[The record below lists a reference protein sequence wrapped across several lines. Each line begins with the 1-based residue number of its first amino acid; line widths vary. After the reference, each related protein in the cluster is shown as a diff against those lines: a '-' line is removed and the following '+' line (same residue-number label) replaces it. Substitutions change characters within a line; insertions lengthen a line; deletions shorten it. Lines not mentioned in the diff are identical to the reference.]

1 MAEARRLYR
10 RLGNR
15 HGEGAQLV
23 NLGTLYRRLGRYAD
37 AAEHQ
42 REAAAVF
49 VELGDLRLQG
59 YALGNL
65 GAVYTLLGRHPEAVA
80 HLEDALAL
88 CRRTADRGGEASALG
103 TLGAAQARAGRPAE
117 ALEYL
122 HREGRYAGRGQHDEP
137 RLILLDVKLPLID
150 GPEVLRRIKADPR
163 TRHLPVVMLTTSTE
177 DVDLRRCYE
186 YGANSYIVKPV
197 DMERFFRAVQD
208 IGTYW
213 LELNKTEAS
222 T

>member
-1 MAEARRLYR
+1 VL
-10 RLGNR
+10 
-15 HGEGAQLV
+15 LV
-23 NLGTLYRRLGRYAD
+23 EDSPSY
-37 AAEHQ
+37 
-42 REAAAVF
+42 
-49 VELGDLRLQG
+49 
-59 YALGNL
+59 
-65 GAVYTLLGRHPEAVA
+65 
-80 HLEDALAL
+80 LELAL
-88 CRRTADRGGEASALG
+88 LAF
-103 TLGAAQARAGRPAE
+103 GRCCFANPGDVVRDGVE

-122 HREGRYAGRGQHDEP
+122 HRERRYAGWGRGDEP

-222 T
+222 R

>member
-1 MAEARRLYR
+1 MSFLPTRVL
-10 RLGNR
+10 
-15 HGEGAQLV
+15 LV
-23 NLGTLYRRLGRYAD
+23 EDNPS
-37 AAEHQ
+37 
-42 REAAAVF
+42 
-49 VELGDLRLQG
+49 DL
-59 YALGNL
+59 
-65 GAVYTLLGRHPEAVA
+65 E
-80 HLEDALAL
+80 LAL
-88 CRRTADRGGEASALG
+88 LAFDRGGFG
-103 TLGAAQARAGRPAE
+103 NPVDVVRDGAE

-122 HREGRYAGRGQHDEP
+122 YREGRYAGRGAHDEP